1 MNVEKK
7 VEALKS
13 YVKNKAEED
22 ANSILTDAQKK
33 ADEIKKEYETRATE
47 EYNQIIESA
56 KKQIKEIERSEL
68 SQAESKV
75 SRILIEGQKDIME
88 DAMNLLKE
96 KIFELPRSL
105 AYPDLLYKFLED
117 AIKVLDSKE
126 IIVKVRKEDKA
137 LVSKIISKFP
147 KDINI
152 TVSDEEAKIA
162 GGVVIFS
169 KDGKS
174 IVENSLE
181 NKVEE
186 LKEEY
191 LSELFARLKVR

>member
-22 ANSILTDAQKK
+22 ADSILKEAQKK
-33 ADEIKKEYETRATE
+33 ADEIKKEYEARATE
-47 EYNQIIESA
+47 EYNRIIESA
-56 KKQIKEIERSEL
+56 KKQIKEMERTEL

-96 KIFELPRSL
+96 KIFELPQSA
-105 AYPDLLYKFLED
+105 AYHDLLYKFLED
-117 AIKVLDSKE
+117 AINVLDSKDV
-126 IIVKVRKEDKA
+126 IVKVRKEDKA
-137 LVSKIISKFP
+137 LVSKMVAKFP
-147 KDINI
+147 NLNI
-152 TVSDEEAKIA
+152 TISDEEAKIA
-162 GGVVIFS
+162 GGVVVLS

-186 LKEEY
+186 LREEC
-191 LSELFARLKVR
+191 LSELFAKLKVR